1 MAIPGCP
8 RFAATAPAGLYYRWV
23 GLELPPPQLEV
34 LGPSPVLVMGRALG
48 LLLEMGLL
56 ALELL
61 QRLVGIGEFLVRLS
75 WRTRLAP
82 LKAPATALP
91 AIGGVARFDATAVQ
105 LRVVVLATA
114 TAANGRCFWQVQAA
128 DRETGATR
136 P

>member
-8 RFAATAPAGLYYRWV
+8 RFAATALAGLYYRWV

-34 LGPSPVLVMGRALG
+34 LEPSPVLVMGWALG
-48 LLLEMGLL
+48 ELL
-56 ALELL
+56 ALELQ

-82 LKAPATALP
+82 PKAPVTALP

-105 LRVVVLATA
+105 RRVVVLATA
-114 TAANGRCFWQVQAA
+114 TAANGRCFWQVQAT